1 MPNYHVHIFQG
12 VIQWGGYLIN
22 LKVFINDTVMSEN
35 GHSGG
40 AAVGLR
46 EMDATVRVQGTSAYS
61 AAEFIAAVKTM
72 PVPSRLARGRDFK

>member
-22 LKVFINDTVMSEN
+22 LKVFVYDTVMSEN

-40 AAVGLR
+40 AKAK
-46 EMDATVRVQGTSAYS
+46 EDRVTLFPNGSVA
-61 AAEFIAAVKTM
+61 
-72 PVPSRLARGRDFK
+72 L